1 MRKIIGIL
9 IGIGILSAS
18 PVEIGIG
25 AREQGMGG
33 ACVALS
39 QDAMSVYWNPAGL
52 SEVSSPQIVI
62 THWMWQDIKDVMV
75 DYLSFAHSIEP
86 VEGSRLGVGLGL
98 LSRWAKLEEGNPDYN
113 LNSTSLFTDNTFEV
127 SGAFSIYSYLK
138 IGLTLDRHWITSSIG
153 GKSGLGFN
161 LGLKGAL
168 YKDDNYQVYYGLL
181 IRNIMAGYG
190 DEKTYPE
197 GRLGF
202 AFVGFPIVEDGKT
215 VEHYLKVAVDL
226 AEKDDVNGN
235 SGLNFHYYAGL
246 EVTPVKYVSLR
257 AGYNDIYQYSGGIG
271 VKYYKFGVDY
281 SYSGGNKT
289 FGDAHRV
296 GLRYFF

>member
-1 MRKIIGIL
+1 MKKIIAIL
-9 IGIGILSAS
+9 IGVSFLGAS

-52 SEVSSPQIVI
+52 SDVTSPQMVA

-75 DYLSFAHSIEP
+75 EYLSFAHSLEL
-86 VEGSRLGVGLGL
+86 VEGSRLGVGLAL
-98 LSRWAKLEEGNPDYN
+98 LSRWAKLEQGNPGYDMN
-113 LNSTSLFTDNTFEV
+113 TSSLFTDNTFEV
-127 SGAFSIYSYLK
+127 SAAFSIYSYLK
-138 IGLTLDRHWITSSIG
+138 VGLTLDRHWITSELG

-161 LGLKGAL
+161 LGLRGEL
-168 YKDDNYQVYYGLL
+168 YGDDNYHVYYGFLV
-181 IRNIMAGYG
+181 RNIMAGYG
-190 DEKTYPE
+190 DEKTYPQ
-197 GRLGF
+197 GRIGF
-202 AFVGFPIVEDGKT
+202 GFVGFPIIENGKV

-226 AEKDDVNGN
+226 AEKDDINGN
-235 SGLNFHYYAGL
+235 SGLNFHYYAGI

-257 AGYNDIYQYSGGIG
+257 AGYNDLYQYSGGIG
-271 VKYYKFGVDY
+271 VRYSHFGVDY
-281 SYSGGNKT
+281 SYSGGYDV

-296 GLRYFF
+296 ALRYYF